1 MTIQMERDK
10 LIRSIASAR
19 TALNT
24 VALMLQG
31 VVAIVE
37 SEPLELEDDLWQVIE
52 RLESAAKDA
61 VQASY
66 SVDTALGLLNK
77 IK

>member
-1 MTIQMERDK
+1 MERDK